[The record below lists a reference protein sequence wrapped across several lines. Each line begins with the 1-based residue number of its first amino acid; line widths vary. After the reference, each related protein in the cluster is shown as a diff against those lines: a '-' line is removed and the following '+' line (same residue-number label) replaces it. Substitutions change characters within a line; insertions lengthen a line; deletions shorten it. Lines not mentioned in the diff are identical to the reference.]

1 MAVKAKA
8 TISLVRVDDGETGKG
23 VLKTEVY
30 YYLSTS
36 NTTQTGGEWVTTPPA
51 WIDGRYYW
59 QKIKTTFTD
68 NTTSESKPVCI
79 TGGKGSSGSDGK
91 SVSSITTQFYL
102 STSKTTQ
109 TGGSWVDTMP
119 TWSVGKYLWTRSKIV
134 YINPL
139 STVYTAPVCD
149 SSWDAI
155 NDIEIGGRNL
165 LIGTA
170 NYTGD
175 VAYTSNSAIPID
187 DEVKYNDLLS
197 IRTYK
202 PWQGAYLDLSK
213 VLNRHGAK
221 IGDVYTIQI
230 MFMVNFDDLGDIRLH
245 LYRAVDET
253 TAGVPRATITA
264 EPNKW
269 YKASFTFTVDD
280 YSLSDDSPNTT
291 RIEIDNFDSS
301 LVDEE
306 GNKKMEFGE
315 GKYAWFAGYKL
326 EKGNMATDW
335 TPAPEDTGEVNIGG
349 RNFVVGTSDSWS
361 EWIILGEGSNAN
373 HVASEVDLARMGLKA
388 DDEIT
393 MQVEIEG
400 DGFTQNTVFIAQ
412 GSVNGVWSGSN
423 WFTNPWSGNLVN
435 IGGRLE
441 KINNPNRYTATYKM
455 PQSSID
461 VINSAGGICKLGF
474 RLDGCNAEAKYRY
487 RCIKIEKGN
496 KATDW
501 TPAPEDTQSAI
512 DDALDQAT
520 SEITTQYTS
529 LINETA
535 KQLELMVTQLK
546 TITDGHT
553 TSISSISNQL
563 QITSEMAQF
572 VKTTTEKLQ
581 DAVDGKLSATEVQ
594 EWARFDGANLE
605 LGASNSPFKCK
616 LSTTELAFYQGA
628 NKVAWI
634 SNNELNILTA
644 IITKSIGV
652 GNFTW
657 VDEGDLGLSLM

>member
-23 VLKTEVY
+23 VSKTEVY

-36 NTTQTGGEWVTTPPA
+36 NTTQTGGSWVTTPPA

-68 NTTSESKPVCI
+68 STTSESKPVCI

-134 YINPL
+134 YINPS

-155 NDIEIGGRNL
+155 NDIEIGGRNFIQNSDQFL
-165 LIGTA
+165 EEESDGTGPINA
-170 NYTGD
+170 SQTDMPVSALNFYNTKGTQCTISVDVTLENAVSTVTNSGHRVGTEITLKRGD
-175 VAYTSNSAIPID
+175 GSINQYVGAWITLREAPISTSQR
-187 DEVKYNDLLS
+187 LS
-197 IRTYK
+197 ITYDLYDDYLESYK
-202 PWQGAYLDLSK
+202 PVCGIYIQGLTGGK
-213 VLNRHGAK
+213 VR
-221 IGDVYTIQI
+221 V
-230 MFMVNFDDLGDIRLH
+230 
-245 LYRAVDET
+245 
-253 TAGVPRATITA
+253 
-264 EPNKW
+264 
-269 YKASFTFTVDD
+269 
-280 YSLSDDSPNTT
+280 
-291 RIEIDNFDSS
+291 
-301 LVDEE
+301 
-306 GNKKMEFGE
+306 
-315 GKYAWFAGYKL
+315 GKPKL
-326 EKGNMATDW
+326 E
-335 TPAPEDTGEVNIGG
+335 I
-349 RNFVVGTSDSWS
+349 
-361 EWIILGEGSNAN
+361 
-373 HVASEVDLARMGLKA
+373 
-388 DDEIT
+388 
-393 MQVEIEG
+393 
-400 DGFTQNTVFIAQ
+400 
-412 GSVNGVWSGSN
+412 
-423 WFTNPWSGNLVN
+423 
-435 IGGRLE
+435 
-441 KINNPNRYTATYKM
+441 
-455 PQSSID
+455 
-461 VINSAGGICKLGF
+461 
-474 RLDGCNAEAKYRY
+474 
-487 RCIKIEKGN
+487 GN

-644 IITKSIGV
+644 IIAKSIGC
-652 GNFTW
+652 GNFTF
-657 VDEGDLGLSLM
+657 VDEGELGFSLI